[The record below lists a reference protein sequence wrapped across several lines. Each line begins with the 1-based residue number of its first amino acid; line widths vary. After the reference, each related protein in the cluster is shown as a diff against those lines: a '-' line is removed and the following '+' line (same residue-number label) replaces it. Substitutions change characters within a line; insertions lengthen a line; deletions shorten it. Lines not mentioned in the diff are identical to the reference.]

1 MTDQRLPVYA
11 ILSLGL
17 TQIIGYRTLYYSI
30 ALSRPIQVRLLTLG
44 LNVGLRVSL

>member
-17 TQIIGYRTLYYSI
+17 IKIIGYDTLYYSLMHEWI
-30 ALSRPIQVRLLTLG
+30 IWVRLLTLG
-44 LNVGLRVSL
+44 LNDRLRVSL